1 MAHLFDQG
9 KPAPAA
15 GCALSVV
22 LEYNEIEIGDSE
34 YCYGRVLPKGTEP
47 LSSSYCE
54 NHKAGRVLN
63 NRTVFVLQ
71 AAPEFSRAH
80 ADLPGD
86 KYIPELA
93 SIHEDLWKIPAGK
106 RTASLGHRWRSSLS
120 VSDPAPE
127 ISLPKGAF
135 VCGDLPS
142 DSSVEEVWL
151 HGRRVAADVL
161 AHLSS
166 S

>member
-1 MAHLFDQG
+1 
-9 KPAPAA
+9 
-15 GCALSVV
+15 
-22 LEYNEIEIGDSE
+22 
-34 YCYGRVLPKGTEP
+34 
-47 LSSSYCE
+47 
-54 NHKAGRVLN
+54 VLN

-93 SIHEDLWKIPAGK
+93 AVHEDLWKIPRGK
-106 RTASLGHRWRSSLS
+106 RTAAFAHHWRSSLPVDDS
-120 VSDPAPE
+120 APQ
-127 ISLPKGAF
+127 IPLPKGAF

-142 DSSVEEVWL
+142 AAPVEEVWL